1 MDNFASVLTHRA
13 FCSSST
19 TTTTTNSYNGDSRAE
34 NSTSLSLL
42 QNSTSINSTSSSSND
57 NENYPS
63 VLSDINDCVVGNNDT
78 IPMEQDDDP
87 SSSSASSSS
96 SSSCS
101 SEEDDSDDQEINSE
115 LKNNN
120 VEIENEMSPT
130 HYRQSVGG
138 EEDDLLSEVYMP
150 PPISSIDDHPDLPG
164 VDLGRTQRPS
174 TPVPWSTNV
183 GQNVD
188 DITDTINTKK
198 LAEAVILNNLSG
210 NTSGNGSCDINAED
224 IWSEAVRTECWTLP
238 SSRTLTTGPTASPM
252 TSLRTT
258 TSTLNTPSWPSQHPD
273 ALSWPSYTPSAAS
286 TTSTASTT
294 ASTAASMSFNPNISV
309 PTCTSHKENMF
320 VRHLSDKTDKCYT
333 CGQTASFFGQSE
345 LKSVVFNSLIAS
357 LET

>member
-19 TTTTTNSYNGDSRAE
+19 TTTTTNSYNGDSGAE

-120 VEIENEMSPT
+120 VEIENEMST

>member
-120 VEIENEMSPT
+120 VEIENEMST

>member
-120 VEIENEMSPT
+120 VEIENEMST

-294 ASTAASMSFNPNISV
+294 ASTAASMSFNPNINV